1 MDCKSAG
8 ECVSRRDG
16 GCAGP
21 PSENLKDLARAH
33 TFVNLIHI
41 AGNVLLTGE
50 RRELEGKAVFFV
62 CFFYIEFHFG
72 CQLFTE
78 ESCFYHFLSH
88 YFQSLLQLVTELA
101 CTADRVHVPVVY
113 QNLYTLFN

>member
-50 RRELEGKAVFFV
+50 RRELEGKAVFF
-62 CFFYIEFHFG
+62 FFVF
-72 CQLFTE
+72 FTLN
-78 ESCFYHFLSH
+78 STLDANYSLRKAVSTTFSVIIFSH
-88 YFQSLLQLVTELA
+88 CY
-101 CTADRVHVPVVY
+101 
-113 QNLYTLFN
+113 N